1 MTGADPSLFASLKGR
16 ADIFTVT
23 PGRMERRE

>member
-1 MTGADPSLFASLKGR
+1 MTGADPELFAKLADR

-23 PGRMERRE
+23 PGKIEKLV